1 MSNRI
6 VAFLAYLL
14 PILGPLY
21 VFIASRENEF
31 AVFHAR
37 QSLTLTAFAI
47 GTPLGWAIAS
57 WALLWIPTVGPLLAV
72 PGFTMVILILLFL
85 AVVWILGLANALRVV
100 QKPLPVIGRWADR
113 IPVG

>member
-21 VFIASRENEF
+21 VFIASREDEF
-31 AVFHAR
+31 AIFHAR

-72 PGFTMVILILLFL
+72 PGFTMVILIFLFL

>member
-14 PILGPLY
+14 PILGLLY

-72 PGFTMVILILLFL
+72 PGFTMVILIFLFL